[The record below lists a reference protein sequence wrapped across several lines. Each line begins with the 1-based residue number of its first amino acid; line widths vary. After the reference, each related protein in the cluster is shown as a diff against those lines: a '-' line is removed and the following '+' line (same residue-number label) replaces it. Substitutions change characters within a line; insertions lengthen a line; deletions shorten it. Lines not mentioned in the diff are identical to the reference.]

1 MATTRYVTGDTN
13 GVVTLI
19 ARAIDPDGNI
29 INEQYTITVNPLP
42 QTPKCYT
49 SILALS
55 TTQNSIEAACS
66 QFGVANTYYLG
77 NPRNTVYSTDSCSD
91 IAPDGFYKTEDNNWV
106 NLSGGVIRQRGAC
119 NAVIVGG
126 PRQVDTGGI
135 SNDLAQVRAALQS
148 GRVGIPVPVRSVID
162 RLREQFVEERA
173 FTPPSPTTIPP
184 KPTFAREQNAERL
197 QQRIQ
202 QLTAQIP
209 EQQPILTQTQK
220 FVDLNAIQTQPTNTR
235 EQNAERLQQRIQ
247 QLTPQILENLP
258 SSFTPATRQA
268 PPPTFGCTDPSAINY
283 NPNASA
289 DDGSCQ
295 YQTFGDNTGF

>member
-19 ARAIDPDGNI
+19 ARAIDPDGNS

-126 PRQVDTGGI
+126 PRRVDTG
-135 SNDLAQVRAALQS
+135 
-148 GRVGIPVPVRSVID
+148 GIPVPVRSVINQV
-162 RLREQFVEERA
+162 REQFVEERA
-173 FTPPSPTTIPP
+173 FTPPSATTRPP
-184 KPTFAREQNAERL
+184 ETTF
-197 QQRIQ
+197 
-202 QLTAQIP
+202 
-209 EQQPILTQTQK
+209 
-220 FVDLNAIQTQPTNTR
+220 TR

-247 QLTPQILENLP
+247 QLTPQILEQQPILTQTQTFADLNAIQTQLTNALGNLP

-268 PPPTFGCTDPSAINY
+268 PSPTFGCTDPSAINY